1 MDLGFLAP
9 LIGRPGPW
17 ATVCLDTSRTT
28 EDAQQRQV
36 LLQRTAVRELADR
49 GADPHSCRAVAEHLA
64 GEPAS
69 GSPPGRALF
78 AAGGEVVL
86 DVPLTGAPPVVE
98 TAWGPLPHL
107 APLLGRLEAADADCL
122 VAAIDRTGAD
132 LEMRRLGR
140 AEPLGTV
147 DGATWQGR
155 GHRAPPTD
163 RYEWH
168 YRHREQDA
176 WDRSADTIAGHL
188 VEARSDCNAHLVV
201 LTGDA
206 RERRAVHER
215 LPKHL
220 QPLTVE
226 VDGGGRAGGIHT
238 ETFERRL
245 DEAWQEFCRHHAD
258 EILERF
264 RNGTGRPGERRT
276 DGTGTEIAA
285 GAAAEGVPAVTA
297 AARQHQLATL
307 LLGQDGPDT
316 GREVWIGPEPEHIGT
331 DRGAV
336 RSMGVPRPE
345 RAQAGDALLR
355 CAIASHAEAITVP
368 DGAGGPVGGVGAVLR
383 WRS

>member
-1 MDLGFLAP
+1 MDLGFLEP

-28 EDAQQRQV
+28 EDAEHRQV
-36 LLQRTAVRELADR
+36 LLRRAAVRQLADR
-49 GADPHSCRAVAEHLA
+49 GADPRTCRAVGEHLA

-78 AAGGEVVL
+78 AEGGEVVL
-86 DVPLTGAPPVVE
+86 DVPLTTAPPAVE

-107 APLLGRLEAADADCL
+107 APLLGRLEAAAADCL

-132 LEMRRLGR
+132 LELRRLGR
-140 AEPLGTV
+140 PEPLSTV
-147 DGATWQGR
+147 DGVTWQGR
-155 GHRAPPTD
+155 GHRAPPAD

-176 WDRSADTIAGHL
+176 WDRSADAIAGHL
-188 VEARSDCNAHLVV
+188 AEARSDCGANLIV

-215 LPKHL
+215 LPQDL
-220 QPLTVE
+220 RPLTVE
-226 VDGGGRAGGIHT
+226 VDGGGRADGIRT
-238 ETFERRL
+238 ETFEQRL
-245 DEAWQEFCRHHAD
+245 DEAWQEFSRHHAD
-258 EILERF
+258 EILDRF
-264 RNGTGRPGERRT
+264 RSGTGRPGEHRT
-276 DGTGTEIAA
+276 DGTGTEIAP
-285 GAAAEGVPAVTA
+285 GAAAEGVPAVAA

-307 LLGQDGPDT
+307 LLRADGPDT

-331 DRGAV
+331 DRGEL
-336 RSMGVPRPE
+336 RSMGVPHPV

-355 CAIASHAEAITVP
+355 CVIASRAEAMTVP
-368 DGAGGPVGGVGAVLR
+368 DGTGGPAGGVGAVLR
-383 WRS
+383 WRA